1 MSDEAKTPGVDQVSS
16 FIEKN
21 GISTLLLVAG
31 IYVGYTSFLKPAGDK
46 YVAMLDAVTE
56 SNVSLTQTI
65 AELKNGMVQIGQANT
80 EIGNKN
86 ADSLSDIEQH
96 LRELETISRDIQSK
110 LGELRQPRYF
120 PPQPEPI
127 NEPTDP

>member
-1 MSDEAKTPGVDQVSS
+1 MSDEAKTPGVDQISS

-46 YVAMLDAVTE
+46 YVAMLDAVTA

-65 AELKNGMVQIGQANT
+65 SELKDGMVLIGQANT

-86 ADSLSDIEQH
+86 AESLSDIEQH
-96 LRELETISRDIQSK
+96 LRELEVISRDIQSK
-110 LGELRQPRYF
+110 LGELRQPRYL
-120 PPQPEPI
+120 PRPEPI
-127 NEPTDP
+127 DEPVE

>member
-1 MSDEAKTPGVDQVSS
+1 MSDEAKTPGVDQISS

-46 YVAMLDAVTE
+46 YVAMLDAVTA
-56 SNVSLTQTI
+56 SNISLTQTI
-65 AELKNGMVQIGQANT
+65 AELKDGMVEIGQKNT
-80 EIGNKN
+80 QQGEQN
-86 ADSLSDIEQH
+86 AESLKDIEQH
-96 LRELETISRDIQSK
+96 LRELESISRNIESK
-110 LGELRQPRYF
+110 LGELRPPRYF
-120 PPQPEPI
+120 PPQPEPT

>member
-1 MSDEAKTPGVDQVSS
+1 MSESKPGIDQISS

-31 IYVGYTSFLKPAGDK
+31 IYVGYTSFLKPASEK
-46 YVAMLDAVTE
+46 YVAMLDAVTA
-56 SNVSLTQTI
+56 SNVSLTDTI
-65 AELKNGMVQIGQANT
+65 AQLKDGMVQIGQANT

-96 LRELETISRDIQSK
+96 LRELEVISRDIQSK
-110 LGELRQPRYF
+110 LSELRQPRYL
-120 PPQPEPI
+120 PRPEPVEAPV
-127 NEPTDP
+127 EP

>member
-1 MSDEAKTPGVDQVSS
+1 MSDESKPGLDQLSS

-31 IYVGYTSFLKPAGDK
+31 IYVGYTSFLKPASEK
-46 YVAMLDAVTE
+46 YVAMLDAVTA
-56 SNVSLTQTI
+56 SNVSLTDTI
-65 AELKNGMVQIGQANT
+65 AQLKDGMVQIGQANT

-96 LRELETISRDIQSK
+96 LRELEVISRDIQSK
-110 LGELRQPRYF
+110 LSELRQPRYL
-120 PPQPEPI
+120 PRPEPVEAPV
-127 NEPTDP
+127 EP

>member
-1 MSDEAKTPGVDQVSS
+1 MTDTPKASVDQISS

-31 IYVGYTSFLKPAGDK
+31 IYFAYTAFFKPASEK

-56 SNVSLTQTI
+56 SNVSLTDTI
-65 AELKNGMVQIGQANT
+65 AQLKDGMVQIGQANT

-86 ADSLSDIEQH
+86 SESLADIEHH
-96 LRELETISRDIQSK
+96 LRELETISRDIQQR
-110 LGELRQPRYF
+110 LTELRPPRYI
-120 PPQPEPI
+120 PPTATGDET
-127 NEPTDP
+127 E

>member
-1 MSDEAKTPGVDQVSS
+1 M
-16 FIEKN
+16 
-21 GISTLLLVAG
+21 
-31 IYVGYTSFLKPAGDK
+31 GYTSFLKPASEK
-46 YVAMLDAVTE
+46 YVAMLDAVTA
-56 SNVSLTQTI
+56 SNVSLTDTI
-65 AELKNGMVQIGQANT
+65 AQLKDGMVQIGQANT

-96 LRELETISRDIQSK
+96 LRELEVISRDIQSK

>member
-1 MSDEAKTPGVDQVSS
+1 MSDEDKKPGIDQISS

-56 SNVSLTQTI
+56 SNVSLTATI
-65 AELKNGMVQIGQANT
+65 AELKTGMIEIGQRNAT
-80 EIGNKN
+80 RGEQA
-86 ADSLSDIEQH
+86 ADSLQDIEQH
-96 LRELETISRDIQSK
+96 LRELETISRNIESK
-110 LGELRQPRYF
+110 LGELRQPRYL
-120 PPQPEPI
+120 PRPEPVEAPV
-127 NEPTDP
+127 EP

>member
-1 MSDEAKTPGVDQVSS
+1 MSDEKKPGIDQISS

-46 YVAMLDAVTE
+46 YVAMLDAVTA
-56 SNVSLTQTI
+56 SNVSLTDTI
-65 AELKNGMVQIGQANT
+65 AQLKDGMVAIGVANT

-86 ADSLSDIEQH
+86 SDSLSDIEQH

-110 LGELRQPRYF
+110 LGDLRQPRYL
-120 PPQPEPI
+120 PRP
-127 NEPTDP
+127 EPTDELIE

>member
-1 MSDEAKTPGVDQVSS
+1 MSDEGKTPGVDQISS

-31 IYVGYTSFLKPAGDK
+31 IYVGYTSFLKPASEK

-65 AELKNGMVQIGQANT
+65 AELKNGMVLIGQANT

-96 LRELETISRDIQSK
+96 LRELEVISRDIQSK
-110 LGELRQPRYF
+110 LGELRQPRYL
-120 PPQPEPI
+120 PRPEPI
-127 NEPTDP
+127 DESAE

>member
-1 MSDEAKTPGVDQVSS
+1 MSDEKKPGIDQISS

-46 YVAMLDAVTE
+46 YVAMLDAVTA
-56 SNVSLTQTI
+56 SNISLTDTI
-65 AELKNGMVQIGQANT
+65 AQLKDGMVAIGHANAET
-80 EIGNKN
+80 GNKN
-86 ADSLSDIEQH
+86 SESLSDIEHH

-110 LGELRQPRYF
+110 LGDLRQPRYL
-120 PPQPEPI
+120 PRPEAFD
-127 NEPTDP
+127 EPTDP

>member
-1 MSDEAKTPGVDQVSS
+1 MSDETKTPGVDQISS

-46 YVAMLDAVTE
+46 YVAMLDAVTA

-65 AELKNGMVQIGQANT
+65 SELKDGMVLIGQANT

-96 LRELETISRDIQSK
+96 LRELEVISRDIQSK
-110 LGELRQPRYF
+110 LGELRQPRYL
-120 PPQPEPI
+120 PRPEPI
-127 NEPTDP
+127 DESAE

>member
-1 MSDEAKTPGVDQVSS
+1 MSDEAKTPGVDQISS

-46 YVAMLDAVTE
+46 YVAMLDAVTA

-65 AELKNGMVQIGQANT
+65 SELKDGMVLIGQANT

-96 LRELETISRDIQSK
+96 LRELEVISRDIQSK
-110 LGELRQPRYF
+110 LGELRQPRYL
-120 PPQPEPI
+120 PRPEPI
-127 NEPTDP
+127 DEPVE

>member
-1 MSDEAKTPGVDQVSS
+1 MSDEKKPGIDQISS

-46 YVAMLDAVTE
+46 YVAMLDAVTA

-65 AELKNGMVQIGQANT
+65 SELKDGMVLIGQANT

-96 LRELETISRDIQSK
+96 LRELEAISRDIQSK
-110 LGELRQPRYF
+110 LSELRQPRYL
-120 PPQPEPI
+120 PRPEPVEAPV
-127 NEPTDP
+127 EP

>member
-1 MSDEAKTPGVDQVSS
+1 MSDEKKPGIDQISS

-31 IYVGYTSFLKPAGDK
+31 IYVGYTSFLKPASEK
-46 YVAMLDAVTE
+46 YVAMLDAVTA
-56 SNVSLTQTI
+56 SNISLTDTI
-65 AELKNGMVQIGQANT
+65 AQLKDGMVQIGQANT

-110 LGELRQPRYF
+110 LGDLRQPRYL
-120 PPQPEPI
+120 PRPESVEAPS
-127 NEPTDP
+127 E

>member
-1 MSDEAKTPGVDQVSS
+1 MSDESKPGIDQLSS

-31 IYVGYTSFLKPAGDK
+31 IYVGYTSFLKPASEK
-46 YVAMLDAVTE
+46 YVAMLDAVTA
-56 SNVSLTQTI
+56 SNVSLTDTI
-65 AELKNGMVQIGQANT
+65 AQLKDGMVQIGQANT

-86 ADSLSDIEQH
+86 AESLSDIEQH
-96 LRELETISRDIQSK
+96 LRELEVISRDIQSK

>member
-1 MSDEAKTPGVDQVSS
+1 MSDEKKPGIDQISS

-31 IYVGYTSFLKPAGDK
+31 IYVGYTSFLKPASEK
-46 YVAMLDAVTE
+46 YVAMLDAVTA
-56 SNVSLTQTI
+56 SNISLTDTI
-65 AELKNGMVQIGQANT
+65 AQLKDGMVAIGQANT

-86 ADSLSDIEQH
+86 SESLSDIEHH

-110 LGELRQPRYF
+110 LGDLRQPRYL
-120 PPQPEPI
+120 PRPEAFD
-127 NEPTDP
+127 EPTDP

>member
-1 MSDEAKTPGVDQVSS
+1 MSEDKKPGIDQISS

-56 SNVSLTQTI
+56 SNVSLTATI
-65 AELKNGMVQIGQANT
+65 AELKTGMIEIGQRNAT
-80 EIGNKN
+80 RGEQA
-86 ADSLSDIEQH
+86 ADSLQDIEQH
-96 LRELETISRDIQSK
+96 LRELETISRNIESK

-120 PPQPEPI
+120 PPQPEPT